1 MTISTNEIAY
11 LNGQFVESSQLAI
24 PPYDAGFLL
33 GVTIAEQARTFGG
46 RPFWL
51 AQHLQRLSNGLELAG
66 IRPAIGMA
74 TLRAA
79 AHHVAEH
86 NHSLHSRS
94 EGDDIGITVF
104 VTPGAYAAYGIDF
117 EGPTVAIHT
126 YPLQFRLWAERYR
139 TGQRA
144 VISDFREVPT
154 DCWPAAVKC
163 RSRMHY
169 YLASQAARERD
180 IAAIPIL
187 LDHDGF
193 VAETPIAS
201 VVAYSER
208 EGFSAPRPDKI
219 LPGISLAYV
228 KQWAAQCQIPF
239 HHRDLRPADLLAAD
253 EVLLT
258 STPFCTMSLVSIDGL
273 SVGRGIPGG
282 IYSRLID
289 DWSNDVGVSIPKQ
302 AARYGS

>member
-24 PPYDAGFLL
+24 PPTDAGFLL

-51 AQHLQRLSNGLELAG
+51 SQHLQRLSNGLGLAG
-66 IRPAIGMA
+66 IKPGIGMA
-74 TLRAA
+74 TLYTASQT
-79 AHHVAEH
+79 VAKH
-86 NHSLHSRS
+86 NFSLHSRG
-94 EGDDIGITVF
+94 EGDDIGITIF
-104 VTPGAYAAYGIDF
+104 VTPGAYSAYGVESD
-117 EGPTVAIHT
+117 GPTVAIHT

-144 VISDFREVPT
+144 VISDFREIPT
-154 DCWPAAVKC
+154 DCWPAAIKC

-180 IAAIPIL
+180 TAAIPIL

-201 VVAYSER
+201 VLAYSER
-208 EGFSAPRPDKI
+208 DGFSAPRPNKI
-219 LPGISLAYV
+219 LPGISLAFV
-228 KQWAAQCQIPF
+228 KQWAARRQIPF
-239 HHRDLRPADLLAAD
+239 RHRDLKPTDLLAAD

-258 STPFCTMSLVSIDGL
+258 STPFCATPLVSIDG
-273 SVGRGIPGG
+273 SPVGHGNPGG
-282 IYSRLID
+282 IYTRLLD
-289 DWSNDVGVSIPKQ
+289 DWSRDVGVSITDQPMKF
-302 AARYGS
+302 GS